1 MFREE
6 KSEQKCIRVAF
17 AGLPNAGKSSLLN
30 LLIDEKISIISPKAQ
45 TTRDILRGILVEN
58 DTQLIIIDTPG
69 IFIPKKNRLL
79 ERKII
84 RNAWCGVEE
93 ADLVCIIIDSVV
105 GVSDALKTT
114 ILDIIKKQKR
124 IVFVLNKV
132 DLIKKEKLLDLA
144 EKLNLL
150 YPNFDKIF
158 MVSAVTG
165 ENVNKLKHYLI
176 SIAPQS
182 PWLFNDDEISD
193 APLKYMASEI
203 TREKLFLNL
212 YEDLPY
218 SVDVIT
224 DNWEEFNNGDI
235 KIQQTIRVLKES
247 QKAIVVGKSGSM
259 LKRINILARQE
270 IEKLLN
276 KKVHLFL
283 FVKVKDNWI
292 SNKF

>member
-1 MFREE
+1 MLRKE
-6 KSEQKCIRVAF
+6 KLEQKCIKVAF

-30 LLIDEKISIISPKAQ
+30 LLLGEKISIISPKAQ
-45 TTRDILRGILVEN
+45 TTRDILRGILIEN

-105 GVSDALKTT
+105 DISDALKTT

-124 IVFVLNKV
+124 IIFVLNKV
-132 DLIKKEKLLDLA
+132 DLIKKEKLLYLA
-144 EKLNLL
+144 EKLSLL
-150 YPNFDKIF
+150 YPNFEKIF
-158 MVSAVTG
+158 MVSAITG
-165 ENVNKLKHYLI
+165 ENVNKLKQHLL

-182 PWLFNDDEISD
+182 PWIFNCDEISD
-193 APLKYMASEI
+193 APLKYITSEI
-203 TREKLFLNL
+203 TREKLFINL

-224 DNWEEFNNGDI
+224 DNWEEFNNGDV
-235 KIQQTIRVLKES
+235 KIQQTIHVLKES
-247 QKAIVVGKSGSM
+247 QKAIIVGKSGSM
-259 LKRINILARQE
+259 LKRISIFARQE
-270 IEKLLN
+270 IEKFLN

-283 FVKVKDNWI
+283 FVKVKDDWI